1 VKPQPKQPPCPQP
14 NPAFARAFGRLD
26 AAVAKATTPY
36 DLSDSDKIDL
46 IRLKLF
52 GPCVRRLIAEERR
65 RRANETNDAIN
76 ANHAGQ

>member
-1 VKPQPKQPPCPQP
+1 MKPQPKKQPGPKP
-14 NPAFARAFGRLD
+14 NPAYARAFARLD

-52 GPCVRRLIAEERR
+52 GPCVKRLIAEERR
-65 RRANETNDAIN
+65 RRANEAIN
-76 ANHAGQ
+76 ANLADQ